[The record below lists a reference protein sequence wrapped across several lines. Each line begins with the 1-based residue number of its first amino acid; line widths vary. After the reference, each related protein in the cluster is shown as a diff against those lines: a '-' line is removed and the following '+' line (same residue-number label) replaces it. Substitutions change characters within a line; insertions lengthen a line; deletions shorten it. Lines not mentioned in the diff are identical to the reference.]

1 MSAVS
6 GERAL
11 ELSVNGEARVVPAGT
26 TVGGLLQVL
35 GLQPGQ
41 AAVERNG
48 AVLPRAQHGA
58 TELQQGDVIEVV
70 TFVGGG

>member
-1 MSAVS
+1 MSAMS
-6 GERAL
+6 GERTL
-11 ELSVNGEARVVPAGT
+11 ELLVNGEARVVPAGT
-26 TVGGLLQVL
+26 TVVQLLQTL
-35 GLQPGQ
+35 GVQPGQ

-48 AVLPRAQHGA
+48 AVLPRARHGE